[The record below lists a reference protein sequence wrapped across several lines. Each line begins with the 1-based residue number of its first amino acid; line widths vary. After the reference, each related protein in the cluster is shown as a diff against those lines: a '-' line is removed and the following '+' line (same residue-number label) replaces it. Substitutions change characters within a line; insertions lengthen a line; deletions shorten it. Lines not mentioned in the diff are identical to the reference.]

1 MNYNFLKVFFLQSNN
16 AIDGI
21 GAVILYTAL
30 VIVIFLI
37 IREIVMW
44 YWKINERITHQKST
58 NDLIQQTNSLLQ
70 SLISSI
76 ENLNISN
83 KTNNND
89 SKNNIENVKVNN
101 VNYEENLKLKNEDL
115 NAIISNYTAYSRE
128 VVLTAIKITKDK
140 NIKLDTNILSQIFI
154 ILPQWE
160 NFGMKSIR

>member
-1 MNYNFLKVFFLQSNN
+1 
-16 AIDGI
+16 
-21 GAVILYTAL
+21 
-30 VIVIFLI
+30 
-37 IREIVMW
+37 MW

-128 VVLTAIKITKDK
+128 VVLTAIKISKDK